1 MNEYALYHKSES
13 EYSYAKSEHIIAI
26 RFRAAKSDVLTIHI
40 IYGGKYN
47 FAQQRYR
54 VKMPLAYSDRLY
66 NYYAVDLTLDDT
78 RLVYVFEIQE
88 GEKIYYF
95 SEDGLTENYD
105 YTLNFYNAF
114 QVAYINAA
122 DIHRDIAWLRQACFY
137 QIFIDRFN
145 RGNYK
150 KNDSYINLKWG
161 ELPNPKSFA
170 GGDLKGITEK
180 LDYLSELGIN
190 ALYLTPIFQAIS
202 NHKYD
207 IEDYYTIDE
216 MFGDESD
223 FAELMR
229 EAHRRKMYVVLDAVF
244 NHVSN
249 RSKQF
254 QDVLLNGKKS
264 KYYNWF
270 IIRGDK
276 IDTKNI
282 NYECF
287 AACEYMPK
295 WNTSNEEVQQYLID
309 IALYW
314 IKKYDIDGW
323 RLDVSDE
330 VSHSFW
336 RRFRKAVK
344 AVKADCVIIGENWHD
359 ANSYLRGD
367 QYDSIMNYA
376 FTKACLDY
384 FAFGRFSV
392 KDFAEKLNGILMRN
406 TDTVNGMMLNLLD
419 SHDTHR
425 FITQT
430 GGEIKKLECALAIL
444 YMFVGAPCI
453 YYGTEI
459 AMPGGYDPDCRRT
472 MDWVKANQKGTLWKL
487 LKTLIDLK
495 RFRTELSG
503 TDIRIQAIGDL
514 LVIERKNGEH
524 RLKLTVNGGGEVV
537 PLKKNNLCTNAQEV
551 IRLNEFMIEYINEHQ
566 EERL

>member
-1 MNEYALYHKSES
+1 MYEYALYHKPET
-13 EYSYAKSEHIIAI
+13 EYSYAKSENVMAI
-26 RFRAAKSDVLTIHI
+26 RLRAAKEDVLTVHI
-40 IYGGKYN
+40 IYGGKYSY
-47 FAQQRYR
+47 AQQRFR
-54 VKMPLAYSDRLY
+54 AKMPLAYSDRLY

-88 GEKIYYF
+88 GEKTYYF

-105 YTLNFYNAF
+105 FTLNFYNAF
-114 QVAYINAA
+114 QFAYINSA

-190 ALYLTPIFQAIS
+190 ALYLTPIFQSIS

-207 IEDYYTIDE
+207 IEDYYTIDK

-229 EAHRRKMYVVLDAVF
+229 EAHKRKIYVVLDAVF

-249 RSKQF
+249 QSKQF

-295 WNTSNEEVQQYLID
+295 WNTSNEAVQKYLID

-314 IKKYDIDGW
+314 IEKYDIDGW

-336 RRFRKAVK
+336 RRFRNAVK
-344 AVKADCVIIGENWHD
+344 AVKPDCAIIGENWHD
-359 ANSYLRGD
+359 ANPYLRGD

-384 FAFGRFSV
+384 FAFGSFSI

-430 GGEIKKLECALAIL
+430 GGDIKKLECALAIL
-444 YMFVGAPCI
+444 LYV
-453 YYGTEI
+453 
-459 AMPGGYDPDCRRT
+459 CRCA
-472 MDWVKANQKGTLWKL
+472 VYL
-487 LKTLIDLK
+487 L
-495 RFRTELSG
+495 RNGNRNAG
-503 TDIRIQAIGDL
+503 RI
-514 LVIERKNGEH
+514 
-524 RLKLTVNGGGEVV
+524 
-537 PLKKNNLCTNAQEV
+537 
-551 IRLNEFMIEYINEHQ
+551 
-566 EERL
+566 

>member
-1 MNEYALYHKSES
+1 MYEYALYHKPET
-13 EYSYAKSEHIIAI
+13 EYSYAKSENVIAI
-26 RFRAAKSDVLTIHI
+26 RFRAAKEDILTVHI
-40 IYGGKYN
+40 IYGGKYSY
-47 FAQQRYR
+47 AQRRYR
-54 VKMPLAYSDRLY
+54 AKMPLTYSDRLY

-88 GEKIYYF
+88 GEKTYYF

-105 YTLNFYNAF
+105 FTLNFYNAF
-114 QVAYINAA
+114 QFAYINSA

-180 LDYLSELGIN
+180 LNYLSELGIN
-190 ALYLTPIFQAIS
+190 ALYLTPIFQSIS

-207 IEDYYTIDE
+207 IEDYYTIDK

-229 EAHRRKMYVVLDAVF
+229 EAHKRKIYVVLDAVF

-249 RSKQF
+249 QSKQF

-314 IKKYDIDGW
+314 IRKYDIDGW

-336 RRFRKAVK
+336 RRFRNTVK
-344 AVKADCVIIGENWHD
+344 NVKADCAIIGENWHD
-359 ANSYLRGD
+359 ANPYLRGD

-376 FTKACLDY
+376 FTKSCLDY
-384 FAFGRFSV
+384 FAFGSFSI

-430 GGEIKKLECALAIL
+430 GGDIKKLECALAIL

-472 MDWVKANQKGTLWKL
+472 MDWEKANRKGTLWKL
-487 LKTLIDLK
+487 LQTLINLK
-495 RFRTELSG
+495 RFRTELFG
-503 TDIRIQAIGDL
+503 TDIHIQAIGDL
-514 LVIERKNGEH
+514 LIIERKNGEH
-524 RLKLTVNGGGEVV
+524 KLKLTVNGGDKVV
-537 PLKKNNLCTNAQEV
+537 PLKKNNLCTNAQEF
-551 IRLNEFMIEYINEHQ
+551 IRLNEFMIEYINEHK
-566 EERL
+566 EEGL

>member
-1 MNEYALYHKSES
+1 MYEYALYHKPET
-13 EYSYAKSEHIIAI
+13 EYSYAKSENVIAI
-26 RFRAAKSDVLTIHI
+26 RFRAAKEDILTVHI
-40 IYGGKYN
+40 IYGGKYSY
-47 FAQQRYR
+47 AQRRYR
-54 VKMPLAYSDRLY
+54 AKMPLTYSDRLY

-88 GEKIYYF
+88 GEKTYYF

-105 YTLNFYNAF
+105 FTLNFYNAF
-114 QVAYINAA
+114 QFAYINSA

-190 ALYLTPIFQAIS
+190 ALYLTPIFQSIS

-207 IEDYYTIDE
+207 IEDYYTIDK

-229 EAHRRKMYVVLDAVF
+229 EAHKRKIYVVLDAVF

-249 RSKQF
+249 QSKQF

-314 IKKYDIDGW
+314 IRKYDIDGW

-336 RRFRKAVK
+336 RRFRNTVK
-344 AVKADCVIIGENWHD
+344 NVKADCAIIGENWHD
-359 ANSYLRGD
+359 ANPYLRGD

-376 FTKACLDY
+376 FTKSCLDY
-384 FAFGRFSV
+384 FAFGSFSI

-430 GGEIKKLECALAIL
+430 GGDIKKLECALAIL

-472 MDWVKANQKGTLWKL
+472 MDWEKTNRKGTLWKL
-487 LKTLIDLK
+487 LQTLINLK
-495 RFRTELSG
+495 RFRTELFG
-503 TDIRIQAIGDL
+503 TDIHIQAIGDL
-514 LVIERKNGEH
+514 LIIERKNGEH
-524 RLKLTVNGGGEVV
+524 KLKLTVNGGDKVV

-551 IRLNEFMIEYINEHQ
+551 IRLNEFMIEYINEHK
-566 EERL
+566 EEGL